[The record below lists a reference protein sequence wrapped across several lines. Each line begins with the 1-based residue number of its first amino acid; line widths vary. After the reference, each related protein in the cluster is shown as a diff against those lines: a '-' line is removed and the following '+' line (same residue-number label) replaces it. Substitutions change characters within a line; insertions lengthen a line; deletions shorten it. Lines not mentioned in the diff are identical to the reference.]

1 MRITKVKPFLVSSI
15 SMGDWV
21 VVKIETDEGI
31 SGFGDA
37 TIEQNHRTI
46 GAAVEVLER
55 YLVGENPF
63 RIEHLWQRMYRS
75 PYWRGGPILNT
86 AISGIEHALWDIVG
100 KALKQPVYNLLGG
113 PCREKIRL
121 YSYAAG
127 SDSETMAEN
136 ARRVVKKEG
145 YTAVKTNPFIPP
157 IRNTTVDGKAKQ
169 MMEGYRL
176 DDAVKKAVKNVEAIR
191 NAVGD
196 RVDIMLDCH
205 GRSSMSALPTAYL
218 VLLCKELEP
227 LRPLWIEE
235 PVRPDCTGSLAA
247 FASKVRIPI
256 AVGERLYT
264 KFQFT
269 AVIDKQMVNV
279 VQPDLSHAGGILECK
294 KIAAMAE
301 AHDILVAPHCPFFY
315 SPIATAVA
323 YQFDACTPNFL
334 IQENDNVFKRGM
346 IGNEWLIEPFKVE
359 NGFRMLPT
367 EPGLG
372 INVKEDL
379 LPKYPYKEPTRMGT
393 GVIAEDGALA
403 DT

>member
-1 MRITKVKPFLVSSI
+1 MKITKVKPFLVSSN

-21 VVKIETDEGI
+21 VVKVETDEGI
-31 SGFGDA
+31 VGFGDA
-37 TIEQNHRTI
+37 TIEQNHRTVGTAI
-46 GAAVEVLER
+46 EVLER
-55 YLVGENPF
+55 YLLGENPF
-63 RIEHLWQRMYRS
+63 QIEHLWQMMYRS

-113 PCREKIRL
+113 SCRDKIRL
-121 YSYAAG
+121 YSYAGG
-127 SDSETMAEN
+127 SDPETMAEN
-136 ARRVVKKEG
+136 ARRVVKEEG
-145 YTAVKTNPFIPP
+145 YTAVKTNPFIPLV
-157 IRNTTVDGKAKQ
+157 RHTTAGESKRV
-169 MMEGYRL
+169 MEGYRL
-176 DDAVKKAVKNVEAIR
+176 DDAVRRAVKNVEAIR

-205 GRSSMSALPTAYL
+205 GRSSMSALPTSYL

-235 PVRPDCTGSLAA
+235 PIRPDCTGSLAA

-256 AVGERLYT
+256 ATGERLYT

-269 AVIDKQMVNV
+269 DIIDRQLVNI

-346 IGNEWLIEPFKVE
+346 IGDEWLIEPFKVE
-359 NGFRMLPT
+359 NGFRLLPT

-372 INVKEDL
+372 ISVKEDL
-379 LPKYPYKEPTRMGT
+379 LLKYPYKEPKRVGT
-393 GVIAEDGALA
+393 GVIAEDGAVA

>member
-1 MRITKVKPFLVSSI
+1 MKITDVKAFLVSSI

-21 VVKIETDEGI
+21 VVKVETDVGI
-31 SGFGDA
+31 SGYGDA
-37 TIEQNHRTI
+37 TLEQNHRTV
-46 GAAVEVLER
+46 ATSVEVLRR
-55 YLVGENPF
+55 YLLGENPF
-63 RIEHLWQRMYRS
+63 RVEHLWQKMYRS

-86 AISGIEHALWDIVG
+86 AISGIEHALWDIIG
-100 KALKQPVYNLLGG
+100 KALEQPVYNLLGG
-113 PCREKIRL
+113 PCRDRIRL
-121 YSYAAG
+121 YSYAGG
-127 SDSETMAEN
+127 SDPETMAEN

-145 YTAVKTNPFIPP
+145 YTAVKMNPFIPP
-157 IRNTTVDGKAKQ
+157 SSSTTANERIERV
-169 MMEGYRL
+169 MEGYRL
-176 DDAVKKAVKNVEAIR
+176 YDAVKRGVRNVEAVR

-205 GRSSMSALPTAYL
+205 GRSPLSALPTSYI

-235 PVRPDCTGSLAA
+235 PIRPDCTGSLAA
-247 FASKVRIPI
+247 LASKVNIPI
-256 AVGERLYT
+256 ATGERLYT

-269 AVIDKQMVNV
+269 DVIDKRLVDI

-323 YQFDACTPNFL
+323 YQFDACTPNFV

-359 NGFRMLPT
+359 NGFRILPT
-367 EPGLG
+367 GPGLG
-372 INVKEDL
+372 ITVKEEL
-379 LPKYPYKEPTRMGT
+379 LTEYPYKEPARIGT
-393 GVIAEDGALA
+393 GVLSEDGALA